1 LNLTAD
7 ETDESDAAG
16 RRQETSM
23 NHSIYSADRTTHLK
37 IVVVA
42 LVAGILVAGFGIS
55 ARTNSSEALTQ
66 TAVMKAGKPV
76 AVTSTA
82 GSVVR

>member
-1 LNLTAD
+1 
-7 ETDESDAAG
+7 
-16 RRQETSM
+16 M

-55 ARTNSSEALTQ
+55 AHNSTDEGYTQ
-66 TAVMKAGKPV
+66 TARVMKAGKPV
-76 AVTSTA
+76 AITSSGT
-82 GSVVR
+82 SLVR